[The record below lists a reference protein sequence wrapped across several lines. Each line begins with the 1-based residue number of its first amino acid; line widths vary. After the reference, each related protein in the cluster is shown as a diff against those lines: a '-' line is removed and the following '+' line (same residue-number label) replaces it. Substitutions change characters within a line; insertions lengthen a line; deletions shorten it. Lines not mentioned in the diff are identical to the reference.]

1 MPTITITD
9 EELHEIVE
17 VLNYRV
23 MAYRNAP
30 PLSGKKK
37 LSPEAVAWI
46 DRYEARTNVTIKKL
60 EGILN
65 DPANSCDPY
74 HLKQIASWN
83 KTLDARL
90 KQIKEAV
97 GILKFFDDGCTCVAI
112 CKKELSPCPRCMARA
127 YIKRNSP

>member
-83 KTLDARL
+83 KKKGLFWRFGHAMKRCKRL
-90 KQIKEAV
+90 VIES
-97 GILKFFDDGCTCVAI
+97 CV
-112 CKKELSPCPRCMARA
+112 KKNEWE
-127 YIKRNSP
+127 